1 MGIPITGSTIFF
13 LSFFRVRG
21 IEISEV
27 VFAMAAKKRI
37 FCETVVLRLKKNQIR
52 TLGGMVDN
60 KRVRTRSV
68 PFFCLCL
75 GRILS
80 LPGNKTQFYFC
91 VFFLQPFLWV
101 HGKEGEGGPQIRYM
115 SCRLLSPLF
124 PTTDFFFL
132 KRRKRE
138 MKVGRRRR
146 RKEKGEYGVWQPASL
161 FR

>member
-1 MGIPITGSTIFF
+1 M
-13 LSFFRVRG
+13 
-21 IEISEV
+21 

-37 FCETVVLRLKKNQIR
+37 FCESVFLRLKKNQIR

-80 LPGNKTQFYFC
+80 LPGNKSQFYFC

-124 PTTDFFFL
+124 PTADFFLQEAETGNEGWEEEEGKGAGNMEYGSQLPFL
-132 KRRKRE
+132 K
-138 MKVGRRRR
+138 VF
-146 RKEKGEYGVWQPASL
+146 